1 MTSNIHTF
9 KLNLSFEI
17 LGFLSVIDRF
27 GGEWSG
33 IERREGV
40 QVLKQLKSIATV
52 HSVGASTRIEGS
64 KMTNDEVREFIFNN
78 IKIEK
83 LVERDKQEVLGYFN
97 VLDIISESYQDIDI
111 TENSLKNL
119 HNQLMK
125 YSDKD
130 QYHKGNYKTS
140 PNSVE
145 ATHPD
150 GTKTTIFNT
159 TPPGIETEDAMRSLI
174 EWYRNDNTTPA
185 IIKSAVFVYD
195 FLSIH
200 PFQDGNGRLSRLLGT
215 LLLLKHGYP
224 WIQYVSFEHE
234 IENRKAEYYRVLM
247 DCQQNR
253 PGEDVTPW
261 LIFFLD
267 CLSNIQ
273 TNLKKK
279 LKTQKSENQLSP
291 RDKMIYTFI
300 ESHPG
305 SKSGEISEK
314 LNIPLPTVKKLL
326 ADMLDAK
333 LISKYGTGSG
343 TNYTTEKLT
352 MIKTDV
358 AYRFNTEQLSK
369 EFILLNRYSFVSIK
383 KIILS
388 PKFEWKKPDDWSKIL
403 LKQNLELNIKCFNSK
418 GTSRFQPYIIDA
430 FNTPY
435 HYEPVFSL
443 NNPIHIPL
451 SLWEKEPFDN
461 EFPIKVKV
469 ELNTREAELKF
480 NVMIVY
486 DAALE

>member
-9 KLNLSFEI
+9 RLNLSFEI
-17 LGFLSVIDRF
+17 LGFLSAIDRF

-33 IERREGV
+33 IERREGS
-40 QVLKQLKSIATV
+40 QTLKQLKSIATV

-64 KMTNDEVREFIFNN
+64 KMTNDEVREFIFNS

-83 LVERDKQEVLGYFN
+83 LVERDQQEVLGYFN

-111 TENSLKNL
+111 TESSLKGL

-130 QYHKGNYKTS
+130 QYHKGNYKTT

-159 TPPGIETEDAMRSLI
+159 TPPGIETEDAMRALI
-174 EWYRNDNTTPA
+174 EWYRNDNVTPPV
-185 IIKSAVFVYD
+185 IKSAIFVYD

-224 WIQYVSFEHE
+224 WVQYISFEHE

-247 DCQQNR
+247 DCQQHR

-261 LIFFLD
+261 LVFFLD
-267 CLSNIQ
+267 CLNNIQ
-273 TNLKKK
+273 INLKKK
-279 LKTQKSENQLSP
+279 LETQKSENQLSP

-300 ESHPG
+300 ESYPG

-326 ADMLDAK
+326 TEMVEAK
-333 LISKYGTGSG
+333 ILSKYGTGSG

-358 AYRFNTEQLSK
+358 AHTFTSEVRSK
-369 EFILLNRYSFVSIK
+369 EFILLNRYAFVSIK

-388 PKFEWKKPDDWSKIL
+388 PKFEWKKPDDWSAIL
-403 LKQNLELNIKCFNSK
+403 LSQNLELMIKCYNSK
-418 GTSRFQPYIIDA
+418 GGVRSQPYIIST

-435 HYEPVFSL
+435 NYQPIFTL
-443 NNPIHIPL
+443 NNHIHVPL

-461 EFPIKVKV
+461 EFPIKVV
-469 ELNTREAELKF
+469 IELNCRETELKF
-480 NVMIVY
+480 DVMIVY

>member
-17 LGFLSVIDRF
+17 LGFLSAIDRF

-33 IERREGV
+33 IERRQGT
-40 QVLKQLKSIATV
+40 QTLKQLKSIATV

-64 KMTNDEVREFIFNN
+64 KMTNDEVRELIFKN

-83 LVERDKQEVLGYFN
+83 LVERDQQEVLGYFN
-97 VLDIISESYQDIDI
+97 VLDIISESYRDIDI

-130 QYHKGNYKTS
+130 QYHKGNYKTT

-150 GTKTTIFNT
+150 GTKTIIFNT
-159 TPPGIETEDAMRSLI
+159 TPPGIQTEDAMRALI
-174 EWYRNDNTTPA
+174 DWYHNDNTTPPL
-185 IIKSAVFVYD
+185 IKSAIFVYD

-234 IENRKAEYYRVLM
+234 IENRKVEYYRVLM

-253 PGEDVTPW
+253 PGEDVTSW
-261 LIFFLD
+261 LVFFLD
-267 CLSNIQ
+267 CLNNIQ
-273 TNLKKK
+273 NNLKKK
-279 LKTQKSENQLSP
+279 LETQKSENQLSP
-291 RDKMIYTFI
+291 RDKMIYTFV
-300 ESHPG
+300 ENHPG
-305 SKSGEISEK
+305 CKSGEISKK

-326 ADMLDAK
+326 TEMVDAK
-333 LISKYGTGSG
+333 MLSKYGTGAG

-358 AYRFNTEQLSK
+358 VHTFINEVRSK
-369 EFILLNRYSFVSIK
+369 EFLLLNRYAFVSIK

-388 PKFEWKKPDDWSKIL
+388 PKFEWKQPNDWSNIL
-403 LKQNLELNIKCFNSK
+403 LQQNLQLKVTCYNSK
-418 GTSRFQPYIIDA
+418 GEMRSQPYLIDT
-430 FNTPY
+430 FNTVY
-435 HYEPVFSL
+435 HYQPIFTL
-443 NNPIHIPL
+443 NTPIHVPL
-451 SLWEKEPFDN
+451 SIWEKEPFDN
-461 EFPIKVKV
+461 EFPIKVV
-469 ELNTREAELKF
+469 IELNCKETELKF
-480 NVMIVY
+480 DVMIVY